1 MSDCLFCKIA
11 AREIPGE
18 IAYEDG
24 EILAFKDINP
34 LAPVH
39 LLVIP
44 KRHISDLNGT
54 DEQDEAL
61 LGRLLSVTR
70 KLAQEYGIADSGYRV
85 VTNIG
90 ADGGQIIK
98 HLHFHLIGGKALG
111 SKLG

>member
-18 IAYEDG
+18 IVYEDG
-24 EILAFKDINP
+24 EVLAFKDINP

-39 LLVIP
+39 LLVIS
-44 KRHISDLNGT
+44 KKHISDLNGT
-54 DEQDEAL
+54 DESDEAMLGHL
-61 LGRLLSVTR
+61 LTVIK
-70 KLAQEYGIADSGYRV
+70 KLAQEHGVADSGYRV
-85 VTNIG
+85 VTNTG
-90 ADGGQIIK
+90 KDGGQIIK